1 MLQVSFMLIVSLV
14 LIQVVIT
21 GKKRKVPVTKSQL
34 EYLFKPKYL
43 LHRHMIDFS
52 LEFLPPWCK
61 H

>member
-1 MLQVSFMLIVSLV
+1 MLIVSLV

-21 GKKRKVPVTKSQL
+21 GKQRKIPTKSQL

-43 LHRHMIDFS
+43 LHRHIIAFS
-52 LEFLPPWCK
+52 LEILPPWCK